1 MLFAKMD
8 QKRFKVRQ
16 YIKLYG
22 LSGTLLRMFK
32 SVIYRCVGFRWE
44 RCFLMSRSLDT
55 ICPPLV
61 QAELEVRELS
71 LVDYD
76 NALWQGYL
84 TEERRRL
91 YEERFNEKRR
101 KHMACLSMVRWLV
114 PLGYCME
121 R

>member
-1 MLFAKMD
+1 M
-8 QKRFKVRQ
+8 
-16 YIKLYG
+16 
-22 LSGTLLRMFK
+22 
-32 SVIYRCVGFRWE
+32 GFRWE

-91 YEERFNEKRR
+91 YEERFNEK
-101 KHMACLSMVRWLV
+101 KAKAYGVFVDGTLACSAWILYGKVILMTHVPYYSMTIVFQLLEEKGFMV
-114 PLGYCME
+114 I
-121 R
+121 

>member
-1 MLFAKMD
+1 
-8 QKRFKVRQ
+8 
-16 YIKLYG
+16 
-22 LSGTLLRMFK
+22 
-32 SVIYRCVGFRWE
+32 
-44 RCFLMSRSLDT
+44 MSRSLDT

-91 YEERFNEKRR
+91 YEERFNEK
-101 KHMACLSMVRWLV
+101 KAKAYGVFVDGTLACSAWILYGKVILTEEKVLV
-114 PLGYCME
+114 ENDTCALLLDDYCFPAFRGKGFHGYLNQWRLNE
-121 R
+121 